1 MPTPSEGTPTK
12 RKIGP
17 FVLEG
22 KLGAG
27 GMGVVYKATYDE
39 TGQEVALKVLPPTM
53 SGNPQV
59 VARFEREIAILKRM
73 KHPHIVRYF
82 GGGRS
87 GGQQYFAMEYVPGGS
102 VERLVKTKGKLPWEQ
117 VLGILRQV
125 AEALEYAHT
134 SGVIHR
140 DLKPANLFFGTDGKV
155 KLGDFGIARD
165 GEATALTA
173 AGKTVGTYGY
183 MAPEQIAGKPPISRR
198 TDLYALGC
206 VGFEL
211 LTGRTPFV
219 AETPA
224 EMLFGHLNE
233 EPPRVR
239 DFSIDCPIWLDE
251 VISKLLEKDPEDRY
265 FDALAV
271 QVALDEVKEKVAQQE
286 SFAKQTLMGATAAAG
301 TAEGKA
307 LKELVGKPKKKRK
320 KKGPI
325 YERVWFLALCFFII
339 VGGITWAAWPAGEAE
354 LYAAAEALMK
364 SENTEDWQTAKTEY
378 LQPLLARFPE
388 SERARQAREWI
399 DKADLGL
406 LERQTERLVISKR
419 DPRNEAERLLV
430 EAWRSES
437 DDRLVAAAKYEGLIR
452 LLEGEPESRLYVALA
467 RKRLKPLAAGI
478 APEGEEEKA
487 ALLEKALE
495 EADRLYLA
503 GKIGK
508 AQDKWKAIVSLYG
521 DDPEFAAHVRFAQA
535 RLAGEEPTP
544 PDLGAEE
551 EERGPDGG

>member
-1 MPTPSEGTPTK
+1 MPSPTPSEGAPAK

-17 FVLEG
+17 FVLTG

-27 GMGVVYKATYDE
+27 GMGVVYKATYEE

-59 VARFEREIAILKRM
+59 AARFEREIAILKRM

-87 GGQQYFAMEYVPGGS
+87 SGQQYFAMEYVPGGS
-102 VERLVKTKGKLPWEQ
+102 VEKLVKTKGRLPWEQ
-117 VLGILRQV
+117 VLDILRHV
-125 AEALEYAHT
+125 AEALEYAHGN
-134 SGVIHR
+134 GVIHR
-140 DLKPANLFFGTDGKV
+140 DLKPANLFFDADGKV

-165 GEATALTA
+165 GDATALTA

-219 AETPA
+219 SETPA

-239 DFSIDCPIWLDE
+239 DFAIDCPIWLDE
-251 VISKLLEKDPEDRY
+251 VIDKLLAKDPEDRY

-286 SFAKQTLMGATAAAG
+286 SFAKQTLMGATTAAG

-307 LKELVGKPKKKRK
+307 LKDLVGKPKKKRK
-320 KKGPI
+320 KKVPL
-325 YERVWFLALCFFII
+325 YERAWFLALCFLVV
-339 VGGITWAAWPAGEAE
+339 VGAITWAVWPKSEAE
-354 LYAAAEALMK
+354 LYAAAAPLMA
-364 SENTEDWQTAKTEY
+364 SEEPSDWITARDDY
-378 LQPLLARFPE
+378 LKPMLERFPDGKHAKE
-388 SERARQAREWI
+388 AKVWLDQIEMNSAERQA
-399 DKADLGL
+399 KVKL
-406 LERQTERLVISKR
+406 RLKKEPESA
-419 DPRNEAERLLV
+419 AERLFMDALRYESEDRIAAIGKYRSLV
-430 EAWRSES
+430 KVLGA
-437 DDRLVAAAKYEGLIR
+437 D
-452 LLEGEPESRLYVALA
+452 P
-467 RKRLKPLAAGI
+467 
-478 APEGEEEKA
+478 KA
-487 ALLEKALE
+487 ATYVKLAEKRSRELESQIGNDEQVVLVRTALRDAE
-495 EADRLYLA
+495 KRYAGGRVGEARDIWNSVVDLFGEVAELEPYTRYA
-503 GKIGK
+503 
-508 AQDKWKAIVSLYG
+508 
-521 DDPEFAAHVRFAQA
+521 EA

-544 PDLGAEE
+544 PDLGGDDEQTGPAEE
-551 EERGPDGG
+551 